1 MITKNDIKIYLEV
14 KEKLTKLCKKWAKYN
29 LEDWQHY
36 SGFEITDDGDIS
48 IGYTYSDY
56 EYHTEYDSIK
66 ITLEDLLTLT

>member
-1 MITKNDIKIYLEV
+1 MITKNDIEIYLEV
-14 KEKLTKLCKKWAKYN
+14 KEKLTKLCKKWAKDN

-56 EYHTEYDSIK
+56 EYHTEFDSIK
-66 ITLEDLLTLT
+66 ITLEDLLTWT